1 MTLDNLQIL
10 TYKTNL
16 KKRYFASLFDYV
28 IVFTLTY
35 FYIDFFGT
43 LNYDG
48 EGGKTV
54 HGLMTLPLFSF
65 WFIYFVVVEAY
76 FGGTL
81 LHLAFNLKVLTLDR
95 RRIEFMQALK
105 RHLVDPIDFFIWGLP
120 AAISIKNSDKH
131 QRLGDMWAKTI
142 VVDILDPEQFPI
154 ENNKQ

>member
-1 MTLDNLQIL
+1 MTTDNLQIL
-10 TYKTNL
+10 TYNTNL
-16 KKRYFASLFDYV
+16 KKRYFASLFDYIIV
-28 IVFTLTY
+28 ITLTY

-43 LNYDG
+43 LNDDG

-54 HGLMTLPLFSF
+54 RGLMTLPLFSF

-81 LHLAFNLKVLTLDR
+81 FHLTFNLKVLTLDR
-95 RRIEFMQALK
+95 RPIQFVQAFK
-105 RHLVDPIDFFIWGLP
+105 RHLVDPIDFFIFSLP
-120 AAISIKNSDKH
+120 AVISIKNSDKH